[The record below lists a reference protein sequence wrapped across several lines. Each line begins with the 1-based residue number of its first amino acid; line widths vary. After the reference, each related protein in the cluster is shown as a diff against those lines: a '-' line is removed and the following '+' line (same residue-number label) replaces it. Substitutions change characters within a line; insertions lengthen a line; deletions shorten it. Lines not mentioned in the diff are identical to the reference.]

1 MNTIKKV
8 ISIVFALVFMLSLA
22 SCTYEYNAVIREDGK
37 VETFIKM
44 LIPETELDSFYTVL
58 KAGTSDLS
66 SASLNGFPATKKEF
80 IAQSDKNNLTET
92 IDGVKYYAYKDKKQT
107 VKLSELAE
115 SMALLG
121 AADVKKTDL
130 WVYSFGQNS
139 SEFKSIESTLS
150 LANLTGLDPRFE
162 YTIKMPYKIA
172 KTNAKQL
179 DDYTVNFS
187 YDQKIVYV
195 TTEKSTADWTKAEN
209 IENEIIKLAKA
220 KLKPEKVDGLTVA
233 YNSKKSISVSWLPL
247 GAFEKYEVQRKVG
260 SGKWKTVKKTANFY
274 YVDKDVKVGKKY
286 SYRVRS
292 YVETEDF
299 KAIGAYCKAKSIK
312 FANLTS
318 SPNFTVKKGTKSAT
332 VKIKKFDKNVK
343 GYQIQYSTSKKFK
356 GAKKVYTKKATKEIK
371 KLKSGKTYYFRV
383 RKYCLD
389 DIAEKVFGN
398 FSKVKTVKV
407 K

>member
-37 VETFIKM
+37 AEVFVKM
-44 LIPETELDSFYTVL
+44 LISENEIDNFYTIL
-58 KAGTSDLS
+58 DAG
-66 SASLNGFPATKKEF
+66 SAGLTEIDGLPATKKEF

-107 VKLSELAE
+107 VKLSEVNNT
-115 SMALLG
+115 SSYLG

-150 LANLTGLDPRFE
+150 LTKLTGLDPRFE

-209 IENEIIKLAKA
+209 IENEVIKLAKA
-220 KLKPEKVDGLTVA
+220 ALKPEKVDGLTVA
-233 YNSKKSISVSWLPL
+233 YNNKKSISVSWMPM
-247 GAFEKYEVQRKVG
+247 GGFEKYEVQRKVG
-260 SGKWKTVKKTANFY
+260 SGKWATVKKTLSDI

-299 KAIGAYCKAKSIK
+299 KEISAYCKAKSIK
-312 FANLTS
+312 FANLTAK
-318 SPNFTVKKGTKSAT
+318 PNFTLKKGTQSAT

-356 GAKKVYTKKATKEIK
+356 GAKKVLTKKATKVIK

-383 RKYCLD
+383 RKYCEGQSD
-389 DIAEKVFGN
+389 EKVFGN

>member
-8 ISIVFALVFMLSLA
+8 ISIVFALVFTLSLA
-22 SCTYEYNAVIREDGK
+22 SCTYEVNAVIREDGK
-37 VETFIKM
+37 AEAYLKV
-44 LIPETELDSFYTVL
+44 LLPENEIDNFYTIL
-58 KAGTSDLS
+58 DAGSTGLIGLDGL
-66 SASLNGFPATKKEF
+66 PATKKEF

-92 IDGVKYYAYKDKKQT
+92 RNGVKYYAYKDKKQT
-107 VKLSELAE
+107 VKLSEFAE

-121 AADVKKTDL
+121 VDDVKKTDF
-130 WVYSFGQNS
+130 WIYSLGTKAPGFTNI
-139 SEFKSIESTLS
+139 KSTLS
-150 LANLTGLDPRFE
+150 LAKLTGLDPRIE
-162 YTIKMPYKIA
+162 YTIRMPYKIT
-172 KTNAKQL
+172 KTNAKQI
-179 DDYTVNFS
+179 DDYTVSFP

-209 IENEIIKLAKA
+209 IENEVIKLAKA
-220 KLKPEKVDGLTVA
+220 ALKPEKVDGLTIA
-233 YNSKKSISVSWLPL
+233 YNNKKSISVSWMPS

-260 SGKWKTVKKTANFY
+260 SGKWATVKKTLNNI
-274 YVDKDVKVGKKY
+274 YVDKNVKVGKKY

-299 KAIGAYCKAKSIK
+299 KEISAFCKAKSIK
-312 FANLTS
+312 FANLTAK
-318 SPNFTVKKGTKSAT
+318 PNFTLKKGAKSAT

-343 GYQIQYSTSKKFK
+343 GYQIQYSNSKKFK
-356 GAKKVYTKKATKEIK
+356 GAKKVLTKKATKEIK

-398 FSKVKTVKV
+398 FSKTKSVKIK
-407 K
+407 

>member
-8 ISIVFALVFMLSLA
+8 ISIVFALVFTLSLA

-37 VETFIKM
+37 AEVFVKM
-44 LIPETELDSFYTVL
+44 LIPENEIDNFYTIL
-58 KAGTSDLS
+58 DAG
-66 SASLNGFPATKKEF
+66 SAGLTEIDGLPATKKEF

-107 VKLSELAE
+107 VKLSEHAE

-187 YDQKIVYV
+187 YEQKIVYV

-209 IENEIIKLAKA
+209 IENEVIKLAKA
-220 KLKPEKVDGLTVA
+220 ALKPEKVDGLTIA
-233 YNSKKSISVSWLPL
+233 YNNKKSISVSWMPI
-247 GAFEKYEVQRKVG
+247 GGFAKYEVQRKVG
-260 SGKWKTVKKTANFY
+260 SGKWATVKKTLSDI

-299 KAIGAYCKAKSIK
+299 KEIGAFCKAKSIK
-312 FANLTS
+312 FANLTAK
-318 SPNFTVKKGTKSAT
+318 PKFTVKKGTKSAT

-343 GYQIQYSTSKKFK
+343 GYQIQYSNSKKFK
-356 GAKKVYTKKATKEIK
+356 GAKKVLTKKATKVIK

-383 RKYCLD
+383 RKYCEYID
-389 DIAEKVFGN
+389 GEKVFGN
-398 FSKVKTVKV
+398 FSGTKSVKIK
-407 K
+407 

>member
-22 SCTYEYNAVIREDGK
+22 SCTYEVNAVIKEDGK
-37 VETFIKM
+37 AEAYLKV
-44 LIPETELDSFYTVL
+44 LLPENEIDNFYTIL
-58 KAGTSDLS
+58 EAGGTGTEIDGL
-66 SASLNGFPATKKEF
+66 PATKKEF

-92 IDGVKYYAYKDKKQT
+92 IDGVKYYAYKNKKQSI
-107 VKLSELAE
+107 KLSELAE

-121 AADVKKTDL
+121 VDDVKKTDF
-130 WVYSFGQNS
+130 WIYSLGKKAPG
-139 SEFKSIESTLS
+139 FKSIESTLS
-150 LANLTGLDPRFE
+150 LAKLTGLDPRIE
-162 YTIKMPYKIA
+162 YKIKMPYKIA

-209 IENEIIKLAKA
+209 IENEVIKLAKA
-220 KLKPEKVDGLTVA
+220 ALKPEKVDGLTIA
-233 YNSKKSISVSWLPL
+233 YNNKKSISVSWMPI
-247 GAFEKYEVQRKVG
+247 GGFAKYEVQRKVG
-260 SGKWKTVKKTANFY
+260 SGKWATVKKTLSDI

-299 KAIGAYCKAKSIK
+299 KEISAYCKAKSIK
-312 FANLTS
+312 FANLTAK
-318 SPNFTVKKGTKSAT
+318 PNFTLKKGTQSAT

-343 GYQIQYSTSKKFK
+343 GYQIQYSESKKFK
-356 GAKKVYTKKATKEIK
+356 GAKKVLTKKATKEIK
-371 KLKSGKTYYFRV
+371 KLKSGETYYIRV
-383 RKYCLD
+383 RKYC
-389 DIAEKVFGN
+389 EGQSGEFVFGN
-398 FSKVKTVKV
+398 FSKTKSVKV